1 MGPKLSS
8 SIMQLSS
15 SASQLSIQLI
25 EKEFSQKRKTYRKGK
40 VLLHF
45 PQSQGLIE
53 KAKGREHIN
62 YRMTSSMNFQFQR
75 PSSFSSSNSITHQWT
90 HDVFLSFRG
99 KDTRNNFTAHLYNAF
114 QKKGINSTFIDYDEN
129 NELTTTSSRGEE
141 ISQTLL
147 KTIQVSRTSVVVLS
161 RNYASSICCLNEL
174 MKIIECKETKGQIVL
189 PVFWKV
195 DPSDVRH
202 QRRSFGKALAQFQ
215 DNIMVKRWKA
225 ALKDVANLSG
235 WHIARGKGYGYLIH
249 SFYL

>member
-1 MGPKLSS
+1 MAAQNKINIQVLTLLLHRFISESRFASSRLLRSLLHYRPHYYNSS
-8 SIMQLSS
+8 SDSS
-15 SASQLSIQLI
+15 
-25 EKEFSQKRKTYRKGK
+25 
-40 VLLHF
+40 
-45 PQSQGLIE
+45 
-53 KAKGREHIN
+53 
-62 YRMTSSMNFQFQR
+62 R
-75 PSSFSSSNSITHQWT
+75 P
-90 HDVFLSFRG
+90 
-99 KDTRNNFTAHLYNAF
+99 
-114 QKKGINSTFIDYDEN
+114 
-129 NELTTTSSRGEE
+129 SSRGEE
-141 ISQTLL
+141 ISQRLL
-147 KTIQVSRTSVVVLS
+147 KTIEVSRTSVVVLS

>member
-1 MGPKLSS
+1 
-8 SIMQLSS
+8 
-15 SASQLSIQLI
+15 
-25 EKEFSQKRKTYRKGK
+25 

-45 PQSQGLIE
+45 PQSKGLIE

-62 YRMTSSMNFQFQR
+62 YRMTSSMTFQFQR

-99 KDTRNNFTAHLYNAF
+99 KDTRNNFTAHLYNAL

-129 NELTTTSSRGEE
+129 NELRTTTSRGEE

-147 KTIQVSRTSVVVLS
+147 KTIEVSRTSVVVLS